1 MATVRSSPGGRKPSF
16 AKVVASASNEKASI
30 ASNTPPNSAHL
41 AVSSMPVIVNG
52 ASRYMG
58 HATGLPFPKSSRLD
72 EHSTLTSVDDLVA
85 GVGATLLE
93 DRTPSLV
100 VNGSAHLLPNKLR
113 VSVGDS
119 SPGESHKADSTSDL
133 CTKPPSLD
141 GKSITSGTTFALD
154 EKESLRP
161 DDSASVKAAAVDDDD
176 AFSIRGSLLA
186 SSRIGSDIA
195 VRRIQAEEN
204 VDRRIAQHNAGGQPD
219 VISQGQDGQPPPSD
233 PSVTTDALNIIYRQA
248 PDEKLLEAMQSPKDR
263 IFLLRLEKDVIDF
276 VRDSKEPY
284 MDLPPCNS
292 FCRMLTH
299 KLADYYHMTHS
310 YEPNIGA
317 VRIFRT
323 PFCRVPQSLAS
334 IAEANSASNT
344 PPPVIIPRRIMRRED
359 SGDKAISS
367 YGASKPASEDG
378 SDAKDKASQPKE
390 RMTREE
396 REEAYNRARERIF
409 GNSEKIGEVT
419 QENDNGVSRAS
430 SVSGK
435 DKSSLGRKGRNER
448 RRRDS
453 GSFESRAH
461 YAAYYPHPQQSTWG
475 PQPQYVQIAGSSFV
489 GQQQQPFSNSA
500 AAVYATPSHG
510 YGPPMAVP
518 GFPPA
523 YPNAAPYPP
532 LNQPRYPGSVH
543 GTVPAGAYGTA
554 APPVSSSSQSW
565 PAAAFNSP
573 PSQYPLRTHG
583 PSPGPLPGLMPAPTN
598 VPYLYGQL
606 PANANPNDPKSQH
619 PIPGSYNRH
628 AFNPKT
634 QSFVPNSG
642 LSPMQGHAPSY
653 VSSGSHHGS
662 PQIGSPHLAYAPLPY
677 QIPVATSAQN
687 HPQPFS
693 GGYSMAR
700 QGSSNSMMPFHHAHT
715 IQHPAPH
722 MTSSHPSMPAQHIAP
737 CHPPQSLNKSPG
749 SQAQL
754 VPGQPFSHLPP
765 HFGNPATLPQKP
777 A

>member
-1 MATVRSSPGGRKPSF
+1 
-16 AKVVASASNEKASI
+16 
-30 ASNTPPNSAHL
+30 
-41 AVSSMPVIVNG
+41 MPVIVNG

-219 VISQGQDGQPPPSD
+219 
-233 PSVTTDALNIIYRQA
+233 A

-276 VRDSKEPY
+276 VRDSK
-284 MDLPPCNS
+284 
-292 FCRMLTH
+292 
-299 KLADYYHMTHS
+299 
-310 YEPNIGA
+310 
-317 VRIFRT
+317 
-323 PFCRVPQSLAS
+323 
-334 IAEANSASNT
+334 
-344 PPPVIIPRRIMRRED
+344 
-359 SGDKAISS
+359 
-367 YGASKPASEDG
+367 
-378 SDAKDKASQPKE
+378 
-390 RMTREE
+390 MTREE

-419 QENDNGVSRAS
+419 QENDNGVSRATMVMDLLWQFPAFLLLIPTQHPYVNCNMPPTANGFTNGNIVS
-430 SVSGK
+430 S
-435 DKSSLGRKGRNER
+435 
-448 RRRDS
+448 
-453 GSFESRAH
+453 
-461 YAAYYPHPQQSTWG
+461 
-475 PQPQYVQIAGSSFV
+475 
-489 GQQQQPFSNSA
+489 
-500 AAVYATPSHG
+500 
-510 YGPPMAVP
+510 
-518 GFPPA
+518 
-523 YPNAAPYPP
+523 

-662 PQIGSPHLAYAPLPY
+662 PQIGSPHLAYAPCP
-677 QIPVATSAQN
+677 TK
-687 HPQPFS
+687 F
-693 GGYSMAR
+693 
-700 QGSSNSMMPFHHAHT
+700 
-715 IQHPAPH
+715 
-722 MTSSHPSMPAQHIAP
+722 
-737 CHPPQSLNKSPG
+737 QSLR
-749 SQAQL
+749 QL
-754 VPGQPFSHLPP
+754 RITLNPSVVAIVWHAKVPRTQ
-765 HFGNPATLPQKP
+765 
-777 A
+777 